1 MEETPGFS
9 PALILSARK
18 VTVLCFILPQA
29 HHSAGSIT
37 WDFFLLQG
45 DATGISD
52 APVLISY
59 LSSRGVLALSPQ
71 LQKEVV
77 MYAFCHPSSRGT
89 VPCIH
94 LPPLLEE
101 RGPRGTGEGAGTS
114 ALLPISSEGIVSRGL
129 AGQACIWSPGT
140 DEQWHHLPSVP
151 VSQLDLLSNSFPSRP
166 REVLGSRVRDADWPS
181 KQ

>member
-1 MEETPGFS
+1 M
-9 PALILSARK
+9 LH
-18 VTVLCFILPQA
+18 LPQA

-37 WDFFLLQG
+37 WDLFLLQG

-52 APVLISY
+52 APVLISS
-59 LSSRGVLALSPQ
+59 LSSRGVLALPPQ

-101 RGPRGTGEGAGTS
+101 RRPRGTGEGAGTS
-114 ALLPISSEGIVSRGL
+114 ALLPLPLQGMCHEVLLDEHASAYLEQMSSSTTY
-129 AGQACIWSPGT
+129 P
-140 DEQWHHLPSVP
+140 
-151 VSQLDLLSNSFPSRP
+151 LSLSHSWTCCPSRP
-166 REVLGSRVRDADWPS
+166 REMLRSRVRDADWPS